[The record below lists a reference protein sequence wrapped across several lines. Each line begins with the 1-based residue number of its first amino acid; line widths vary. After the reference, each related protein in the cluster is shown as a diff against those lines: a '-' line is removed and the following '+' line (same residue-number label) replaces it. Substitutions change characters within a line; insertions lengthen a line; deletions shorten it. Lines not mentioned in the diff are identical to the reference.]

1 MGFFFAEVEEGN
13 GNDVVDDDDDDGDD
27 DDRGG
32 GGQCGR
38 SKAEVGRDEGRII
51 WSAVDDQKS
60 GIYKSFFLL
69 TKVWLNQD
77 REREDDLCGTNWVL
91 RLGGYFVSGFRGTF
105 W

>member
-1 MGFFFAEVEEGN
+1 MSKLMGFFFAEVEEGN

-60 GIYKSFFLL
+60 GIYKSFF
-69 TKVWLNQD
+69 
-77 REREDDLCGTNWVL
+77 
-91 RLGGYFVSGFRGTF
+91 Y
-105 W
+105 

>member
-13 GNDVVDDDDDDGDD
+13 GNDVVDDDDDEGDD

-60 GIYKSFFLL
+60 GIYKRNFLQLFQNSYFFCKGEINN
-69 TKVWLNQD
+69 KVFQ
-77 REREDDLCGTNWVL
+77 GI
-91 RLGGYFVSGFRGTF
+91 GVSIQGIL
-105 W
+105 